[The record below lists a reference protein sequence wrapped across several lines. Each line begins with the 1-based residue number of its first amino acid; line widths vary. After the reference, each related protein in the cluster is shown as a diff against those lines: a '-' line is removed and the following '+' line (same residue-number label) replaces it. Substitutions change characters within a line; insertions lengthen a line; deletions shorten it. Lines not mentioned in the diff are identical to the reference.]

1 MGAKQSNPV
10 RPSEKTCCGCFLSRH
25 ESDTDTEM
33 KFTPHGAPVG
43 YWPHHEASAPT
54 MMPYGPPGMQNGPG
68 VMMVPP
74 AGPLPRPPCAF
85 DTHDIDLRPRMRV
98 LSVGGDSLE
107 ESLLF
112 ALTKEDSA
120 PVGYWPHH
128 EASAPTMMPYGP
140 PVMQNG
146 PGVMMVPPAGPLPR
160 PPCAFD
166 THDTT
171 RAPITAAVY
180 HQQTIGQPTAP
191 QTTQID
197 LRPRMRVLSVGG
209 DSLEESL
216 LFALTKEDKMA
227 ELTREVNEHVL
238 NRPLPTE
245 AYGGDVII
253 ESTRPE
259 GRT

>member
-1 MGAKQSNPV
+1 MGAQQSNHV

-25 ESDTDTEM
+25 EPDTDTEM
-33 KFTPHGAPVG
+33 KFTAPGAPVG

-85 DTHDIDLRPRMRV
+85 DTHD
-98 LSVGGDSLE
+98 
-107 ESLLF
+107 
-112 ALTKEDSA
+112 
-120 PVGYWPHH
+120 
-128 EASAPTMMPYGP
+128 
-140 PVMQNG
+140 
-146 PGVMMVPPAGPLPR
+146 
-160 PPCAFD
+160 
-166 THDTT
+166 TT
-171 RAPITAAVY
+171 RAPITAAV
-180 HQQTIGQPTAP
+180 HNQHIIGQPTAP